1 MGYSFR
7 DVVVD
12 GKIWSPT
19 AGTIDLSLH
28 GENKIPYLQSVE
40 ISYAFNGET
49 EVTVNFAP
57 TYKEAL
63 RLIDDLPWFRLGNT
77 LAVRWGYNDGQPGH
91 MGNWIYSFM
100 LPPEPSFG
108 EEITLSVKGTPYG
121 WCMNRVSSKREWSTQ
136 TKPRSFA
143 SVAKEILV
151 KYGFNEPN
159 FLCIGQDQIHLMEE
173 ERGNLIQSGDS
184 DLQFLVLEAN
194 AASMQ
199 MIMEG
204 KDVLFIDMSS
214 AFELKKVAAEFHM
227 YGKIDT
233 DKNIYPLMG
242 FTPKG
247 FGPLFLPKGGAV
259 KAIVQG
265 PNSDPEKEPV
275 VLESSDSTGQENH
288 FSGPKVF
295 AIPGKNAPAPS
306 KKTPKASVELDK
318 KYEATKFY
326 PLTMADDYKEENAQK
341 YLDGFRTSNAGDFG
355 IEVDFDSIAIP
366 TIFPGQIVRLR
377 GVSNYFSTDYR
388 LKGVDISIESGG
400 ANMTCHGMSKGIP
413 ASVEETLTEEVKT
426 HDIGILGVECAPGEE
441 PGVHVEGYEKI
452 NEIMDIDW

>member
-40 ISYAFNGET
+40 IAYAFNGET

-63 RLIDDLPWFRLGNT
+63 RLIDELPWFRMGNT
-77 LAVRWGYNDGQPGH
+77 LAIRWGYNDGQPGH

-121 WCMNRVSSKREWSTQ
+121 WCMNRISSKRVWSERG
-136 TKPRSFA
+136 KPRSLA
-143 SVAKEILV
+143 DVAKEILV
-151 KYGFNEPN
+151 KYGFNEPKFRCVTEN
-159 FLCIGQDQIHLMEE
+159 QKGHMEA
-173 ERGNLIQSGDS
+173 ERGDITQSGDS
-184 DLQFLVLEAN
+184 DLQFLVNEA
-194 AASMQ
+194 ASCSMQ

-204 KDVLFIDMSS
+204 KDVLFIDNAS
-214 AFELKKVAAEFHM
+214 AITLNKVAAEFHM
-227 YGKIDT
+227 YGMIDT
-233 DKNIYPLMG
+233 EKNIYPMTG

-247 FGPLFLPKGGAV
+247 FGPLFLSKSGAV

-275 VLESSDSTGQENH
+275 ILESSDSTGDENH

-295 AIPGKNAPAPS
+295 AIPGKNASVLSAE
-306 KKTPKASVELDK
+306 TPKPSIELDK

-341 YLDGFRTSNAGDFG
+341 YLDGFRAGNAGDFG
-355 IEVDFDSIAIP
+355 IEVDFDSIALP

-388 LKGVDISIESGG
+388 VKGVDISIESGG
-400 ANMTCHGMSKGIP
+400 ADMTCHGMSKGMP
-413 ASVEETLTEEVKT
+413 AELNEEFTEDVNKSEIGDVEEKPGWTPTDAVPE
-426 HDIGILGVECAPGEE
+426 GV
-441 PGVHVEGYEKI
+441 
-452 NEIMDIDW
+452 